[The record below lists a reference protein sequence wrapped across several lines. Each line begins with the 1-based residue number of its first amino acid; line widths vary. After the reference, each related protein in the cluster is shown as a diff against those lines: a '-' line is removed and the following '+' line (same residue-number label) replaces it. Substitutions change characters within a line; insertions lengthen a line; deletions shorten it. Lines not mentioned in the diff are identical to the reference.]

1 MKNLILTAI
10 FISAFLMS
18 CANSTNRVQGND
30 DISVPDET
38 ADENSDDLSDDLSD
52 EVVTDSED
60 TEPDEQ
66 VNDEDT
72 SIGGLD
78 LGEPV
83 AGQISIL
90 ANGYDGAASEGYVTA
105 AFYDSPVHFD
115 AFSTYPDL
123 HSEKAKTGKCAI
135 YIAENAACNP
145 TCDFDEY
152 CSKDSKCVR
161 SPAMVSAGT
170 VNVSANGQSFD
181 LGFDEYFGYFSENGI
196 AGMNSEPDITV
207 KVQGATVEAFE
218 SVIPTPPLILANIS
232 NFEVNL
238 YDEEDT
244 VITWEKSGNADEI
257 IYIVLN
263 FGWHGAPPEA
273 VILCAA
279 PDSDG
284 SVTISKEI
292 SKLAPLNGGA
302 GLEPHGSYVM
312 RINRKVIQANYG
324 KILIRS
330 GFNFYVNVKHE

>member
-1 MKNLILTAI
+1 MKNIILTAVFVSI
-10 FISAFLMS
+10 FIIS
-18 CANSTNRVQGND
+18 CANSTNKVQGGD
-30 DISVPDET
+30 DQVQPDET
-38 ADENSDDLSDDLSD
+38 ADETADDISDDLSDDISD
-52 EVVTDSED
+52 EILTD
-60 TEPDEQ
+60 PDEP
-66 VNDEDT
+66 VSDDDT
-72 SIGGLD
+72 FIGGLD

-90 ANGYDGAASEGYVTA
+90 ANGYDGAASSGYLTA

-145 TCDFDEY
+145 ACDFDEY
-152 CSKDSKCVR
+152 CSKDSKCVK
-161 SPAMVSAGT
+161 SPAMVGAGAIT
-170 VNVSANGQSFD
+170 ISANGQSLF
-181 LGFDEYFGYFSENGI
+181 LSFDEYFGYFSENNI

-207 KVQGATVEAFE
+207 QVDGDMVEKFTT
-218 SVIPTPPLILANIS
+218 VIPTPPLVLLNIS
-232 NFEVNL
+232 NFEIAL
-238 YDEEDT
+238 HDDEDT
-244 VITWEKSGNADEI
+244 VITWEQSGNDGEI

-279 PDSDG
+279 PDADG
-284 SVTISKEI
+284 SLTISKEI

-302 GLEPHGSYVM
+302 GLEPHGSYAM
-312 RINRKVIQANYG
+312 RINRSVVNSNYG

-330 GFNFYVNVKHE
+330 GFNFYVNVRHE